1 MRLIFAGT
9 PAFAAIALQAL
20 IKAGHD
26 LVLVITQPDRPTGR
40 GLKLVPSEVKK
51 IAQNQEFILEQP
63 LTLKTDAARALVAAA
78 KADAMIV
85 AAYGLLL
92 PADIL
97 AIPRLG
103 CLNIHASLL
112 PRWRGAAPIQR
123 AILAGDAQTGVTIMQ
138 MDAGLD
144 TGDILLARAT
154 AIGAQETAGELHDR
168 LAVLGAELIVA
179 ALDKLPPPVKQ
190 DAALATYAAKI
201 AKSEACIDWRED
213 AAHIALK
220 VRAYNPFPGA
230 VCALGDERIKIW
242 RARVAA
248 GGAGAP
254 GVVCAGTPGTLVIA
268 CGTGALEV
276 LELQRPGGR
285 RLAAATFLAG
295 HGIEPGARFGVAA
308 P

>member
-9 PAFAAIALQAL
+9 PAFAAVALQAL
-20 IKAGHD
+20 IKARHEIV
-26 LVLVITQPDRPTGR
+26 LVLTQPDRPAGR
-40 GLKLVPSEVKK
+40 GLKLVPSDVKK
-51 IAQNQEFILEQP
+51 IAQNQQVKIEQP
-63 LTLKTDAARALVAAA
+63 LTLKTDAARALVEAAV
-78 KADAMIV
+78 ADAMVV
-85 AAYGLLL
+85 AAYGLIL

-97 AIPRLG
+97 TLPRLG

-123 AILAGDAQTGVTIMQ
+123 AILAGDAQSGVTIMQ
-138 MDAGLD
+138 MDTGLD
-144 TGDILLARAT
+144 TGDILLERAL
-154 AIGAQETAGELHDR
+154 AIGAEETAGELHDR
-168 LAVLGAELIVA
+168 LAVLGAEMIVA
-179 ALDKLPPPVKQ
+179 ALDKLPPPQTQ
-190 DAALATYAAKI
+190 DATRATYAAKI
-201 AKSEACIDWRED
+201 TKSEAVIDWRED
-213 AAHIALK
+213 AAHIARR

-230 VCALGDERIKIW
+230 VCTLGDERIKLW

-248 GGAGAP
+248 DGAGAP
-254 GVVCAGTPGTLVIA
+254 GAVCGGTPGRLVIA

-295 HGIEPGARFGVAA
+295 HAIAAGTRLGIAA